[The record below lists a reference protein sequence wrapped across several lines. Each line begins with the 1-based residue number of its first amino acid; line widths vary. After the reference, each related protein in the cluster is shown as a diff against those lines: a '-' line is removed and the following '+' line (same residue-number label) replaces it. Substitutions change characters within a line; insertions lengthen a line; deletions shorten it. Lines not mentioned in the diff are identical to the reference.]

1 MKVRRIKM
9 AKNNVNIEVTDVRVY
24 PVESDS
30 TLCANVSITINEVL
44 VIWCKL
50 IESKKGYFLSFPSHS
65 YKSGK
70 ETVYKDDVFFLD
82 GTVRESV
89 TDIVVDAYVADAD
102 LEDETPKQRPSTRK
116 RK

>member
-1 MKVRRIKM
+1 M
-9 AKNNVNIEVTDVRVY
+9 AKKNVNIEVTDVRVF

-82 GTVRESV
+82 GTIRGEV
-89 TDIVVDAYVADAD
+89 TDRVIEEYETVVDAD
-102 LEDETPKQRPSTRK
+102 EDTPKQRKGRK
-116 RK
+116 

>member
-1 MKVRRIKM
+1 M
-9 AKNNVNIEVTDVRVY
+9 AKKNVNIDVTDVRVY

-30 TLCANVSITINEVL
+30 TLRANVSITINEVL

-50 IESKKGYFLSFPSHS
+50 IEGNKGYFLSFPSHS

-70 ETVYKDDVFFLD
+70 ETKYKDDVFFLD
-82 GTVRESV
+82 GVVRDIV
-89 TDIVVDAYVADAD
+89 TDKVVDEYEATV
-102 LEDETPKQRPSTRK
+102 EEEEEEERPKQRK

>member
-1 MKVRRIKM
+1 M
-9 AKNNVNIEVTDVRVY
+9 AKKNVNIDVTDVRVY

-30 TLCANVSITINEVL
+30 TLRANVSITINEVL

-50 IESKKGYFLSFPSHS
+50 IEGNKGYFLSFPSHS

-70 ETVYKDDVFFLD
+70 ETKYKDDVFFLD
-82 GTVRESV
+82 GDVRDDVTVRVVEEYES
-89 TDIVVDAYVADAD
+89 TVD
-102 LEDETPKQRPSTRK
+102 EEEEGERPKQRK

>member
-1 MKVRRIKM
+1 M
-9 AKNNVNIEVTDVRVY
+9 AKKNVNIDVTDVRVY

-30 TLCANVSITINEVL
+30 TLRANVSITINEVL

-50 IESKKGYFLSFPSHS
+50 IEGNKGYFLSFPSHS

-70 ETVYKDDVFFLD
+70 ETKYKDDVFFLD
-82 GTVRESV
+82 GDVRNIV
-89 TDIVVDAYVADAD
+89 TDKVVNEYEAIV
-102 LEDETPKQRPSTRK
+102 DEEEEEEERPKQHK

>member
-1 MKVRRIKM
+1 MTKK
-9 AKNNVNIEVTDVRVY
+9 NVNIDVTDVRVF

-50 IESKKGYFLSFPSHS
+50 IEGNKGYFISFPSHS

-70 ETVYKDDVFFLD
+70 ETKYKDDVFFLD
-82 GTVRESV
+82 GGVR
-89 TDIVVDAYVADAD
+89 DIVTARVVEAYEEET
-102 LEDETPKQRPSTRK
+102 EDEEEEKRPKQRK

>member
-1 MKVRRIKM
+1 M
-9 AKNNVNIEVTDVRVY
+9 AKKNVNIDVTDVRVY

-30 TLCANVSITINEVL
+30 TLRANVSITINEVL

-50 IESKKGYFLSFPSHS
+50 IEGNKGYFLSFPSHS

-70 ETVYKDDVFFLD
+70 ETKYKDDVFFLD
-82 GTVRESV
+82 GVIRDDVTNRVVEEYETTV
-89 TDIVVDAYVADAD
+89 
-102 LEDETPKQRPSTRK
+102 DEEEKEERPKQRK

>member
-1 MKVRRIKM
+1 M
-9 AKNNVNIEVTDVRVY
+9 AKKNVNIDVTDVRVY

-70 ETVYKDDVFFLD
+70 ETKYKDDVFFLD
-82 GTVRESV
+82 GVVRDIV
-89 TDIVVDAYVADAD
+89 TDRVIEEYETVMDAD
-102 LEDETPKQRPSTRK
+102 EEEEEERPKQRK